1 MDAFAVSVV
10 SGSMFQELHIGHG
23 LRMALFFGGFQAL
36 MPLLG
41 WTAGTGVK
49 EWIQPLDHWIAF
61 GLLACIGG
69 KMIFEAVKIQ
79 EVERKPPDP
88 SRLLVLLTLSI
99 ATSIDA
105 LAVGLT
111 LSLVTEHVFT
121 AVIIIGLITF
131 IISYTG
137 WEIGRRI
144 GHFFETRIEI
154 FGGLILIAIGLK
166 ILIRHLFF

>member
-61 GLLACIGG
+61 GLLVCIGG